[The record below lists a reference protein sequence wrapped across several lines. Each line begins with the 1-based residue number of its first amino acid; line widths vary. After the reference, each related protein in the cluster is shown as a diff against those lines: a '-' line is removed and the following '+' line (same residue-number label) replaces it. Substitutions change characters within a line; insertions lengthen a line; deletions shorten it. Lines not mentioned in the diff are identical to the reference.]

1 MMIKPGGYGESVC
14 SSRSILRIRSLTCAI
29 FSSYQALQSTEIVT
43 MNNNMDSVAQ
53 IKFKNIPFYEVI
65 DEVIKPTLLIGTDR
79 CTLQDVSRG
88 MKEATFKFI
97 MSVEH
102 ANLVAGNRYYSYGK
116 YEYPYQFQIR
126 ICQLIEPVPNESPD
140 DMPLSLLIRVNM
152 QKCPL
157 PPTATPINC
166 TEKVKLSPIV
176 ANNIAIHWTPD
187 RKKYVFAMFL
197 VKKITVDTL
206 LKKLQDKDGISSE
219 DTKNDIGNPQ
229 LDSDDDEP
237 PTKRNKQEK

>member
-1 MMIKPGGYGESVC
+1 
-14 SSRSILRIRSLTCAI
+14 
-29 FSSYQALQSTEIVT
+29 

-65 DEVIKPTLLIGTDR
+65 DEVIKPTLLTGTDR
-79 CTLQDVSRG
+79 LQDVSRG

-102 ANLVAGNRYYSYGK
+102 ANLVAGNRYYSHGK

-157 PPTATPINC
+157 PPTQQGFELRPTKTPINC
-166 TEKVKLSPIV
+166 SENVKISPIV
-176 ANNIAIHWTPD
+176 ANNIAIHWTPNG
-187 RKKYVFAMFL
+187 KKYVFAMFL
-197 VKKITVDTL
+197 VKILTVDTL

-237 PTKRNKQEK
+237 PTKRNKQEN